1 MKKAWLL
8 LFLFLFFCPFLV
20 RAAAPLDSDNDGYP
34 DTMEINNGY
43 NPFSSSTVKLPKR
56 IEVELKT
63 QKLRYYLGD
72 IKLGEF
78 KISSGKASTPT
89 PKGDFTVQNKKVR
102 PKSSLYKNLWMPY
115 WVGLN
120 ISGYGIH
127 ELPEWGK
134 NIKEGAAH
142 LGTPVSH
149 GCVRLGVGPA
159 KQIYDFASVGTKVK
173 IY

>member
-1 MKKAWLL
+1 MKKIILL
-8 LFLFLFFCPFLV
+8 LLLPLFLCPFFV
-20 RAAAPLDSDNDGYP
+20 RAAADLDSDNDGYP
-34 DTMEINNGY
+34 DTLEINNGY
-43 NPFSSSTVKLPKR
+43 NPFSTSSKKLAKR

-63 QKLRYYLGD
+63 QKLSYFLGD

-78 KISSGKASTPT
+78 TISSGKASTPT
-89 PKGDFTVQNKKVR
+89 PKGSFTIKNKSLR

-115 WVGLN
+115 WLGLSV
-120 ISGYGIH
+120 SGYGIH

-134 NIKEGAAH
+134 NIKEGASH

-159 KQIYDFASVGTKVK
+159 KKIYDFATVGTEVK